1 MENVKQT
8 NELSELTLRQ
18 KLARIRLEFTNS
30 NIKKSGE
37 NKYAGFKYF
46 ELCDIVP
53 KALELFAKYDVT
65 FDFSM
70 SDDFVNGALYDN
82 VKNYDPI
89 VFKFPKKGIDDPKA
103 MRMNAVQAM
112 GSEITY
118 YRRYMYNIVLDIV
131 ENDSID
137 CLDNTQK
144 NNAQN
149 KAKTSPN
156 KAKANTTNN
165 VPKLTQEQT
174 NTIKNAVKTL
184 LEKDPRYKVK
194 MDSLEATSYG
204 FTEMTEKS
212 YNDTLTR
219 INKLLDGFIAEQK

>member
-65 FDFSM
+65 FDFNM
-70 SDDFVNGALYDN
+70 SNDFVNGALYDN
-82 VKNYDPI
+82 VKDYDPI
-89 VFKFPKKGIDDPKA
+89 VFTFPKKGIDDPKA
-103 MRMNAVQAM
+103 MRMNTVQAM

-118 YRRYMYNIVLDIV
+118 YRRYMYNVVLDIV

-144 NNAQN
+144 SKAQN
-149 KAKTSPN
+149 KSKTIQN
-156 KAKANTTNN
+156 TAKANTTNN

-184 LEKDPRYKVK
+184 LDKDPRYKVK
-194 MDSLEATSYG
+194 MDSIEATSYG

-212 YNDTLTR
+212 YNDTLAR
-219 INKLLDGFIAEQK
+219 INKLIDSKIAEEN

>member
-65 FDFSM
+65 FDFNM
-70 SDDFVNGALYDN
+70 SNDYVNGALYDN
-82 VKNYDPI
+82 VKDYDPI
-89 VFKFPKKGIDDPKA
+89 VFTFPKKGIDDPKA
-103 MRMNAVQAM
+103 MRMNTVQAM

-118 YRRYMYNIVLDIV
+118 YRRYMYNVVLDIV

-144 NNAQN
+144 INAQN
-149 KAKTSPN
+149 KAKTIQN
-156 KAKANTTNN
+156 KDKTNITNN
-165 VPKLTQEQT
+165 EQT
-174 NTIKNAVKTL
+174 ITKEQSDTIKIAVKTL
-184 LEKDPRYKVK
+184 LEKEPNYKTKFDV
-194 MDSLEATSYG
+194 LEAETLGY
-204 FTEMTEKS
+204 TEMSVKK
-212 YNDTLTR
+212 YNDVMDW
-219 INKLLDGFIAEQK
+219 INKKLDTTIQNT